1 MEFMLNPSWIVSFIE
16 IFDNRLYIFLC
27 VFTYRINYKYCTSL
41 TSDTNCG
48 ILSRVESNKK
58 NQVLRLQKTHDAF
71 LLLQHEIGH
80 TNML

>member
-1 MEFMLNPSWIVSFIE
+1 M
-16 IFDNRLYIFLC
+16 
-27 VFTYRINYKYCTSL
+27 SL

-58 NQVLRLQKTHDAF
+58 NQVLHLQKTHDAYSS
-71 LLLQHEIGH
+71 LQHEIKH